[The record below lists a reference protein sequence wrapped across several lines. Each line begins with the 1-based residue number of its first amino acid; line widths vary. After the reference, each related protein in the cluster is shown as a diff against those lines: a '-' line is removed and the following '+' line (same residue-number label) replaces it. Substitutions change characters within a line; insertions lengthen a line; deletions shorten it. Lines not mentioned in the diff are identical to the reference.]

1 MSDEVISK
9 REILGLIVRVTALT
23 TVSYITLKWLMA
35 SLDPL
40 KDPQKE
46 RKAKTLMKNLGIDK
60 NDIKLTQHELILASN
75 LVEPES
81 MSHKWKDIAGLD
93 TVVQELKDSVI
104 LPIQKRYVMRLP
116 QNYPLF
122 SQKRNTTYIGNNL
135 SNLNLIFIG
144 NFMRD
149 PS

>member
-46 RKAKTLMKNLGIDK
+46 RKAKTLMKNLGIEKDI
-60 NDIKLTQHELILASN
+60 IKLTQHELILASN

-116 QNYPLF
+116 QNYPV
-122 SQKRNTTYIGNNL
+122 
-135 SNLNLIFIG
+135 LILHTLATFFAI
-144 NFMRD
+144 
-149 PS
+149 

>member
-23 TVSYITLKWLMA
+23 TVSYITLKWLLTY
-35 SLDPL
+35 LDPL

-46 RKAKTLMKNLGIDK
+46 RKAKQLMKNLGIDK
-60 NDIKLTQHELILASN
+60 DDIKLTQHELILASN

-116 QNYPLF
+116 QNY
-122 SQKRNTTYIGNNL
+122 Q
-135 SNLNLIFIG
+135 IFIPKY
-144 NFMRD
+144 FIHWQQF
-149 PS
+149 

>member
-60 NDIKLTQHELILASN
+60 DIIKLTQHELILASN

-116 QNYPLF
+116 QNYPVFYPSFYHNL
-122 SQKRNTTYIGNNL
+122 GNFNFL
-135 SNLNLIFIG
+135 FIG

>member
-23 TVSYITLKWLMA
+23 PVSYITLKWLMA

-60 NDIKLTQHELILASN
+60 DNIKLTQHELILASN

-116 QNYPLF
+116 QNYPVILH
-122 SQKRNTTYIGNNL
+122 RLATIL
-135 SNLNLIFIG
+135 AI
-144 NFMRD
+144 
-149 PS
+149 

>member
-60 NDIKLTQHELILASN
+60 DNIKLTQHELILASN

-104 LPIQKRYVMRLP
+104 LPIQKRYVIRLP
-116 QNYPLF
+116 QKCPVF
-122 SQKRNTTYIGNNL
+122 SHTTYIGNNL
-135 SNLNLIFIG
+135 SNFNFLFIG

>member
-46 RKAKTLMKNLGIDK
+46 RKAKTLMKNLGINKD
-60 NDIKLTQHELILASN
+60 DIKLTQHELILASN

-116 QNYPLF
+116 QNYPVF
-122 SQKRNTTYIGNNL
+122 SHNTTYIGNIL
-135 SNLNLIFIG
+135 CYLNLIFIG

-149 PS
+149 RS

>member
-60 NDIKLTQHELILASN
+60 DNIKLTQHELILASN

-104 LPIQKRYVMRLP
+104 LPIQKRYVIRLP
-116 QNYPLF
+116 QKCPVFNP
-122 SQKRNTTYIGNNL
+122 NTTYIGNNL
-135 SNLNLIFIG
+135 SNFNFLFIG

>member
-46 RKAKTLMKNLGIDK
+46 RKAKTLMKNLGIEKDI
-60 NDIKLTQHELILASN
+60 IKLTQHELILASN

-116 QNYPLF
+116 QNYPVF
-122 SQKRNTTYIGNNL
+122 SLNNVIL
-135 SNLNLIFIG
+135 HTLATILAILIFYL
-144 NFMRD
+144 
-149 PS
+149 

>member
-60 NDIKLTQHELILASN
+60 DNIKLTQHELILASN

-116 QNYPLF
+116 QNYPVFYPPFYHNL
-122 SQKRNTTYIGNNL
+122 GNFNFL
-135 SNLNLIFIG
+135 FIG

>member
-46 RKAKTLMKNLGIDK
+46 RKAKTLMKNLGIEKDI
-60 NDIKLTQHELILASN
+60 IKLTQHELILASN

-104 LPIQKRYVMRLP
+104 LPIQKRYVMCLP
-116 QNYPLF
+116 QNYPVFIVLY
-122 SQKRNTTYIGNNL
+122 TLATIL
-135 SNLNLIFIG
+135 AILIFYL
-144 NFMRD
+144 
-149 PS
+149 